1 MASCEI
7 SIQVIQKMA
16 KGFFTIAVLQF
27 SLTLDEDDTSL
38 ARHLFLNV
46 RHEYSSERQSELVT
60 YFTTSRSR
68 TKSPLSARQEGNAN
82 TTFETQTL
90 HVRLTL
96 TLTLTLTRT
105 PISYPPNQP
114 THNHHSL
121 PQQQKCLPTTTPYK
135 PSPPSSSSKSTTPP
149 PPSIS
154 HSKPSQSS
162 AANSSTLTKPASTPA
177 SCPSNSPPP
186 PPQLCTPSASHAASY
201 TRTSRP

>member
-7 SIQVIQKMA
+7 SIHVMQRMA

-38 ARHLFLNV
+38 ARYLFLNV
-46 RHEYSSERQSELVT
+46 RHEYFSEKQSELVA

-68 TKSPLSARQEGNAN
+68 IKTSLSARQEGNAN

-96 TLTLTLTRT
+96 TLTLTPTPTPTPT

-114 THNHHSL
+114 TN
-121 PQQQKCLPTTTPYK
+121 
-135 PSPPSSSSKSTTPP
+135 
-149 PPSIS
+149 
-154 HSKPSQSS
+154 
-162 AANSSTLTKPASTPA
+162 
-177 SCPSNSPPP
+177 
-186 PPQLCTPSASHAASY
+186 
-201 TRTSRP
+201 